1 MMTAIILAVV
11 AVSAF
16 AYEQYQSSQIS
27 VLVLATTTST
37 YDSGLLDYLM
47 PKFESKYNIDVHMLS
62 LGTGQSI
69 DAAKRGDADLTLVHS
84 KTLELNFTA
93 SGYGIHRV
101 GVMYN
106 DFIIIGPTTD
116 PAGISGLTNATEA
129 FKRIADTGAA
139 GNTHFVSRADKSG
152 TNTLELSIWSQLEIA
167 PSNKTQTWYV
177 EAGAS
182 MGTVLRMTNEK
193 KAYTLTDRATWGTYE
208 SQLTNLMLLVQSDKT
223 LLNPYSIIL
232 VNPEKWSQRNYK
244 GALAFAKYM
253 ISEEGQTV
261 IASFTKYG
269 KALFIPMARNV
280 TLASSLGFPN
290 QQQELAWYDLQP

>member
-152 TNTLELSIWSQLEIA
+152 TNTLELSIWSQLEMA